1 MNVTPVYEM
10 GYATRKVSGF
20 LLLLSCLQ
28 RLGITEVCADKDLLQ
43 RTPHLQLQMLVSHRV
58 CSTPVRLRNCV
69 VCQLVASH
77 QKICLSMSLLEEV
90 VS

>member
-20 LLLLSCLQ
+20 LLSLSCLQ
-28 RLGITEVCADKDLLQ
+28 RLDTTEVCADTDLLQ
-43 RTPHLQLQMLVSHRV
+43 RIPHLQLQKLVAHRG
-58 CSTPVRLRNCV
+58 CSTPVRLRSCV

>member
-1 MNVTPVYEM
+1 MNVTPVCEM
-10 GYATRKVSGF
+10 GYAIQTENDY
-20 LLLLSCLQ
+20 LLSLSCLQ
-28 RLGITEVCADKDLLQ
+28 RLDTTEVCADKDLLQ
-43 RTPHLQLQMLVSHRV
+43 RTPHLQLQMLVAHRG
-58 CSTPVRLRNCV
+58 CSTPVRLRSCV